1 MSNPL
6 QVSDYT
12 LRLCNHTGRS
22 TDRKARAPQQGIR
35 AKSVLHRDIAGD
47 KPKLLALASS
57 AHPAASRII
66 AFSISASTLAIA
78 LVPRS
83 WPISMSVCVS
93 CANSRTGT

>member
-1 MSNPL
+1 MPALILSGSESSAPM
-6 QVSDYT
+6 T
-12 LRLCNHTGRS
+12 LDPTQIS
-22 TDRKARAPQQGIR
+22 TPASTPAADNGSIR
-35 AKSVLHRDIAGD
+35 ACRGSPDNDRGD
-47 KPKLLALASS
+47 APV
-57 AHPAASRII
+57 AHAAASRII